1 MKALYTQTSIISKLQ
16 KAFYEIF
23 SAESTPTKEHLFDL
37 LLSILCLNGFSSVN
51 YNFEHFIQ
59 YISDNK
65 LNKYRMSL
73 SEKERWSSIILI
85 VNGDGKFKV
94 KLDYDIFQSFQQ
106 KIYEIEE
113 MIKSGNLFSMWMWYD
128 IVYTWILESDF
139 LKNAENLHEIRCFR
153 HFRIY
158 DFLHPLGANSNAK
171 IFAKKAVFI
180 SLSALFYNLNF
191 TDSGK
196 CK

>member
-23 SAESTPTKEHLFDL
+23 SAEITPTKEHLFDL

-113 MIKSGNLFSMWMWYD
+113 MIKSGNLFSM
-128 IVYTWILESDF
+128 
-139 LKNAENLHEIRCFR
+139 
-153 HFRIY
+153 
-158 DFLHPLGANSNAK
+158 
-171 IFAKKAVFI
+171 
-180 SLSALFYNLNF
+180 
-191 TDSGK
+191 
-196 CK
+196 

>member
-1 MKALYTQTSIISKLQ
+1 MKALYTQTSIISKLK

-113 MIKSGNLFSMWMWYD
+113 MIKSGNLFSM
-128 IVYTWILESDF
+128 
-139 LKNAENLHEIRCFR
+139 
-153 HFRIY
+153 
-158 DFLHPLGANSNAK
+158 
-171 IFAKKAVFI
+171 
-180 SLSALFYNLNF
+180 
-191 TDSGK
+191 
-196 CK
+196 

>member
-113 MIKSGNLFSMWMWYD
+113 MIKSGNLFSM
-128 IVYTWILESDF
+128 
-139 LKNAENLHEIRCFR
+139 
-153 HFRIY
+153 
-158 DFLHPLGANSNAK
+158 
-171 IFAKKAVFI
+171 
-180 SLSALFYNLNF
+180 
-191 TDSGK
+191 
-196 CK
+196 